1 MMKNGSKREQMLKIY
16 KHLNFFVWQRGCN
29 YVSLMKYILLYVII
43 MHIPIFAKAERKEF
57 KVHWN
62 SSNPIFRIDN
72 TDNVFDIN
80 KGNAPWEHDQVHILC
95 PYYEPNAQNSP
106 NVEIEKYIIYNVN
119 KEEFDTCHLQASMPR
134 Y

>member
-1 MMKNGSKREQMLKIY
+1 MKNEPKSEPKFKIY
-16 KHLNFFVWQRGCN
+16 KHKKLFMWQRRYN
-29 YVSLMKYILLYVII
+29 YVSLMTVMLLFVIF
-43 MHIPIFAKAERKEF
+43 MHISIFAEAERKEF

-95 PYYEPNAQNSP
+95 PYYEPNAQNGP
-106 NVEIEKYIIYNVN
+106 NVEIEKYMIYNVN
-119 KEEFDTCHLQASMPR
+119 KEEFDTCRLQTSMPR
-134 Y
+134 

>member
-1 MMKNGSKREQMLKIY
+1 MKNEPKLEENFKIY
-16 KHLNFFVWQRGCN
+16 KNQKLFVWQRRYN
-29 YVSLMKYILLYVII
+29 YVSLMTIMLLYVIF
-43 MHIPIFAKAERKEF
+43 MHIPVFVKAERKEF

-95 PYYEPNAQNSP
+95 PYYDSNAQNGP
-106 NVEIEKYIIYNVN
+106 NVEIEKYVIYNVN
-119 KEEFDTCHLQASMPR
+119 KEEFDTCRLQTSMPR